1 MTTCPTISVI
11 IPTYNRGYILE
22 KSISSVLEQT
32 CTDYELIVV
41 DDGST
46 DETPELV
53 QSIVQ
58 SGRPGAERIRYI
70 TQAQQGKSAALNHGV
85 RIANGEWISFLDS
98 DDSWSPDKLELQ
110 MQALR
115 RFEGSDVCFTDA
127 QYTNNPDLDITAF
140 RRAGRQHEADVGIL
154 QNALDFVSR
163 EPHGIHEQTVIV
175 RASRLREMDAFDSR
189 IRVLEDHDFIFRLAY
204 HVKSFC
210 FVNRS
215 LVGIDRTPVRSIGLI
230 DLFRKAEVRLRDQQ
244 YIYEKWLRIGGL
256 DPTIRKR
263 IHKYLRAV
271 YSGWANWHLE
281 KRQYHQARHAIAAA
295 AHYEFTATMAIKWVL
310 ITAAPGL
317 TRRYLLRRD
326 LHAAEVLNS

>member
-1 MTTCPTISVI
+1 MNRHPSVSVI
-11 IPTYNRGYILE
+11 IPTYNRAYILE
-22 KSISSVLEQT
+22 KSIDSVLSQT
-32 CTDYELIVV
+32 FTDYELIVL

-46 DETPELV
+46 DSTAQVL
-53 QSIVQ
+53 QSILK
-58 SGRPGAERIRYI
+58 SRKPGVERIRYV
-70 TQAQQGKSAALNHGV
+70 TQTQQGKSAALNHGV

-98 DDSWSPDKLELQ
+98 DDIWSPDKLELQ

-115 RFEGSDVCFTDA
+115 QFEGCDVCFTDA
-127 QYTNNPDLDITAF
+127 QYTNNPNLDVTAF
-140 RRAGRQHEADVGIL
+140 RRAGRKHEAEVGIL
-154 QNALDFVSR
+154 QNALDFVST

-175 RASRLREMDAFDSR
+175 RASRLRGMDAFDSK

-210 FVNRS
+210 FVNRP

-230 DLFRKAEVRLRDQQ
+230 DLFRKDEVRLRDQQ

-256 DPTIRKR
+256 DPTIRKK

-281 KRQYHQARHAIAAA
+281 KRQYYQARDAMAAA
-295 AHYEFTATMAIKWVL
+295 AHYEFTATMAIKWAL

-317 TRRYLLRRD
+317 TRRYLLRHD
-326 LHAAEVLNS
+326 PH